1 MLLTHIVST
10 IVCSVLWKAGFEKI
24 KYVECLQMGHGVVFI
39 FQFLGV
45 QAEALCLKFNYK
57 HTVAWKVFTPLCFS
71 AHFVVL
77 YVSIKMD
84 LIDISFTLIYTQKP
98 IIRKQKKKIQKNQNL
113 KL

>member
-1 MLLTHIVST
+1 
-10 IVCSVLWKAGFEKI
+10 
-24 KYVECLQMGHGVVFI
+24 MGHGVVFI

-84 LIDISFTLIYTQKP
+84 LIDIPFNIHTKTYHQKA
-98 IIRKQKKKIQKNQNL
+98 KKKIQKNQNL